1 MWLIGT
7 EQQCLVYDAK
17 VTAGEDYYNG
27 DNWANPIKH
36 PTLDLWAIQK
46 CTLPPR
52 NYEPDD
58 VMTEVQELNE
68 TWSQFLI

>member
-7 EQQCLVYDAK
+7 EQQCLAYDDK
-17 VTAGEDYYNG
+17 VTAGENYYNN

-36 PTLDLWAIQK
+36 PTLKLWAIRK
-46 CTLPPR
+46 CTPPPR

-58 VMTEVQELNE
+58 IMTEVAELDE
-68 TWSQFLI
+68 TWNVNEL